1 MKAVLTAVA
10 VLMLS
15 MSGYAQTVTKSANGA
30 IIDCSAFKSD
40 GFTKVKKARTTYADD
55 DDWHKPVK
63 EDYTDIASRVSN
75 EKIYYKL
82 EVSGTEHSS
91 EERMKWKV
99 AINVCARLTIDGGN
113 WRVPTKRELV
123 LIWVLHPELKKIA
136 GFTPFH
142 DFPYWS
148 ATGSNSPLLGWT
160 VRFGNG
166 STSVAGWISRLRV
179 RCVRDID

>member
-15 MSGYAQTVTKSANGA
+15 MSGYAQTVTKSVNGA

-40 GFTKVKKARTTYADD
+40 GFTKVKKARTTNGNNDGST
-55 DDWHKPVK
+55 PVK
-63 EDYTDIASRVSN
+63 EDHTDIASKVSN

-82 EVSGTEHSS
+82 EVCGIDNGSYVITGW
-91 EERMKWKV
+91 RGAV
-99 AINVCARLTIDGGN
+99 DLCANLTTDGGN
-113 WRVPTKRELV
+113 WRMPTQRELM

-136 GFTPFH
+136 GFTPLVASSF
-142 DFPYWS
+142 WS
-148 ATGSNSPLLGWT
+148 ATQARSETSWSVYFSNGGT
-160 VRFGNG
+160 VDKFTR
-166 STSVAGWISRLRV
+166 TSHLSV